1 MNRKILKITIIAI
14 LLLYICSNIVNALSF
29 TATMTP
35 SSKVVPPS
43 TEFTVEIKV
52 SNLDVGKNGIN
63 SLSGYL
69 KYDEAVFEKISESSI
84 EGRNGWNHSY
94 NADNGGKIT
103 LTKTTFVN
111 SEEDVF
117 QITLKTKPEMYL
129 DPNNLVGEIQFTN
142 IIASNSA
149 AEISALD
156 ISADISVENGDGSS
170 GSESENNGSNGTG
183 NNGSNGS
190 GSENNGS
197 SGSGS
202 ENNGSSGNGTE
213 NNGSSGNGS
222 ENNGSNGTGNNGS
235 SGNGSENN
243 GSNGSNSNGT
253 IQITPNVNNNN
264 TSNSNNASLSIT
276 PTSNTNTNKNT
287 NTNTN
292 SNTNKVISYSNS
304 SNTTDESIPY
314 TGAEDTIM
322 YLIGAIIIIAIVF
335 YIKFEKINKEI
346 K

>member
-197 SGSGS
+197 SG
-202 ENNGSSGNGTE
+202 NGTE